1 MNLSGHKLLTSTG
14 FTEDQHCGIRGR
26 HDGNLLAHLP
36 HWRTAA
42 DDLSNRS
49 RLFLAEI
56 GVLSFK
62 FPSNVE
68 LLFELSP
75 GLVHLLDRPAGCS
88 EHEVDDHFQ
97 LLDGLVLALDAYK
110 LIEITPDRQAQL
122 VRDLLHHLADILTRP
137 EKLGEILLKHGKI
150 TVHQLEE
157 LIKEQ
162 ETSGK
167 PLGELIL
174 SKGLM
179 SRSELLT
186 ALDWQHKADKVI
198 IDSLTELIN
207 KPKKD

>member
-1 MNLSGHKLLTSTG
+1 MSEQEQSELAGLSEEEK
-14 FTEDQHCGIRGR
+14 
-26 HDGNLLAHLP
+26 
-36 HWRTAA
+36 W
-42 DDLSNRS
+42 
-49 RLFLAEI
+49 
-56 GVLSFK
+56 
-62 FPSNVE
+62 
-68 LLFELSP
+68 
-75 GLVHLLDRPAGCS
+75 
-88 EHEVDDHFQ
+88 
-97 LLDGLVLALDAYK
+97 
-110 LIEITPDRQAQL
+110 
-122 VRDLLHHLADILTRP
+122 DILTRP

-150 TVHQLEE
+150 TVHQLED

>member
-1 MNLSGHKLLTSTG
+1 MSEQDFGLQGLSEEEK
-14 FTEDQHCGIRGR
+14 
-26 HDGNLLAHLP
+26 
-36 HWRTAA
+36 W
-42 DDLSNRS
+42 
-49 RLFLAEI
+49 
-56 GVLSFK
+56 
-62 FPSNVE
+62 
-68 LLFELSP
+68 
-75 GLVHLLDRPAGCS
+75 
-88 EHEVDDHFQ
+88 
-97 LLDGLVLALDAYK
+97 
-110 LIEITPDRQAQL
+110 
-122 VRDLLHHLADILTRP
+122 DILTRP

-150 TVHQLEE
+150 NVNQLED

-179 SRSELLT
+179 SRTELLT

>member
-1 MNLSGHKLLTSTG
+1 MTDDIPLS
-14 FTEDQHCGIRGR
+14 ER
-26 HDGNLLAHLP
+26 
-36 HWRTAA
+36 
-42 DDLSNRS
+42 LS
-49 RLFLAEI
+49 EEE
-56 GVLSFK
+56 K
-62 FPSNVE
+62 W
-68 LLFELSP
+68 
-75 GLVHLLDRPAGCS
+75 
-88 EHEVDDHFQ
+88 
-97 LLDGLVLALDAYK
+97 
-110 LIEITPDRQAQL
+110 
-122 VRDLLHHLADILTRP
+122 DILTRP

-150 TVHQLEE
+150 TVIQLEE

-179 SRSELLT
+179 SRTELLT

>member
-1 MNLSGHKLLTSTG
+1 MSEQDQGLQGLSEEEK
-14 FTEDQHCGIRGR
+14 
-26 HDGNLLAHLP
+26 
-36 HWRTAA
+36 W
-42 DDLSNRS
+42 
-49 RLFLAEI
+49 
-56 GVLSFK
+56 
-62 FPSNVE
+62 
-68 LLFELSP
+68 
-75 GLVHLLDRPAGCS
+75 
-88 EHEVDDHFQ
+88 
-97 LLDGLVLALDAYK
+97 
-110 LIEITPDRQAQL
+110 
-122 VRDLLHHLADILTRP
+122 DILTRP

>member
-1 MNLSGHKLLTSTG
+1 MSEQESVQFGLSEEEK
-14 FTEDQHCGIRGR
+14 
-26 HDGNLLAHLP
+26 
-36 HWRTAA
+36 W
-42 DDLSNRS
+42 
-49 RLFLAEI
+49 
-56 GVLSFK
+56 
-62 FPSNVE
+62 
-68 LLFELSP
+68 
-75 GLVHLLDRPAGCS
+75 
-88 EHEVDDHFQ
+88 
-97 LLDGLVLALDAYK
+97 
-110 LIEITPDRQAQL
+110 
-122 VRDLLHHLADILTRP
+122 DILTRP

-150 TVHQLEE
+150 NVNQLED

-162 ETSGK
+162 EHSGK

>member
-1 MNLSGHKLLTSTG
+1 MS
-14 FTEDQHCGIRGR
+14 EDQSMLG
-26 HDGNLLAHLP
+26 
-36 HWRTAA
+36 
-42 DDLSNRS
+42 LS
-49 RLFLAEI
+49 EEE
-56 GVLSFK
+56 K
-62 FPSNVE
+62 W
-68 LLFELSP
+68 
-75 GLVHLLDRPAGCS
+75 
-88 EHEVDDHFQ
+88 
-97 LLDGLVLALDAYK
+97 
-110 LIEITPDRQAQL
+110 
-122 VRDLLHHLADILTRP
+122 DILTRP

-150 TVHQLEE
+150 TVIQLEE

>member
-1 MNLSGHKLLTSTG
+1 MSDS
-14 FTEDQHCGIRGR
+14 DQ
-26 HDGNLLAHLP
+26 LAHG
-36 HWRTAA
+36 
-42 DDLSNRS
+42 LS
-49 RLFLAEI
+49 EEE
-56 GVLSFK
+56 K
-62 FPSNVE
+62 W
-68 LLFELSP
+68 
-75 GLVHLLDRPAGCS
+75 
-88 EHEVDDHFQ
+88 
-97 LLDGLVLALDAYK
+97 
-110 LIEITPDRQAQL
+110 
-122 VRDLLHHLADILTRP
+122 DILTRP

-150 TVHQLEE
+150 TVIQLEE

-207 KPKKD
+207 KPRKD

>member
-1 MNLSGHKLLTSTG
+1 MSEQESGL
-14 FTEDQHCGIRGR
+14 
-26 HDGNLLAHLP
+26 
-36 HWRTAA
+36 
-42 DDLSNRS
+42 
-49 RLFLAEI
+49 
-56 GVLSFK
+56 
-62 FPSNVE
+62 
-68 LLFELSP
+68 P
-75 GLVHLLDRPAGCS
+75 GLS
-88 EHEVDDHFQ
+88 EEE
-97 LLDGLVLALDAYK
+97 K
-110 LIEITPDRQAQL
+110 W
-122 VRDLLHHLADILTRP
+122 DILTRP

-150 TVHQLEE
+150 NVNQLED

-179 SRSELLT
+179 NRSELLT

>member
-1 MNLSGHKLLTSTG
+1 MSDQASGLHGLSEEEK
-14 FTEDQHCGIRGR
+14 
-26 HDGNLLAHLP
+26 
-36 HWRTAA
+36 W
-42 DDLSNRS
+42 
-49 RLFLAEI
+49 
-56 GVLSFK
+56 
-62 FPSNVE
+62 
-68 LLFELSP
+68 
-75 GLVHLLDRPAGCS
+75 
-88 EHEVDDHFQ
+88 
-97 LLDGLVLALDAYK
+97 
-110 LIEITPDRQAQL
+110 
-122 VRDLLHHLADILTRP
+122 DILTRP

-150 TVHQLEE
+150 TVIQLEE

-174 SKGLM
+174 SHGFM

>member
-1 MNLSGHKLLTSTG
+1 MSEQESVQFGLSEEEK
-14 FTEDQHCGIRGR
+14 
-26 HDGNLLAHLP
+26 
-36 HWRTAA
+36 W
-42 DDLSNRS
+42 
-49 RLFLAEI
+49 
-56 GVLSFK
+56 
-62 FPSNVE
+62 
-68 LLFELSP
+68 
-75 GLVHLLDRPAGCS
+75 
-88 EHEVDDHFQ
+88 
-97 LLDGLVLALDAYK
+97 
-110 LIEITPDRQAQL
+110 
-122 VRDLLHHLADILTRP
+122 DILTRP

-150 TVHQLEE
+150 NVNQLED

-162 ETSGK
+162 ENSGK

>member
-1 MNLSGHKLLTSTG
+1 MSEQEGLFGLSEEEK
-14 FTEDQHCGIRGR
+14 
-26 HDGNLLAHLP
+26 
-36 HWRTAA
+36 W
-42 DDLSNRS
+42 
-49 RLFLAEI
+49 
-56 GVLSFK
+56 
-62 FPSNVE
+62 
-68 LLFELSP
+68 
-75 GLVHLLDRPAGCS
+75 
-88 EHEVDDHFQ
+88 
-97 LLDGLVLALDAYK
+97 
-110 LIEITPDRQAQL
+110 
-122 VRDLLHHLADILTRP
+122 DILTRP

>member
-1 MNLSGHKLLTSTG
+1 MS
-14 FTEDQHCGIRGR
+14 DQ
-26 HDGNLLAHLP
+26 D
-36 HWRTAA
+36 
-42 DDLSNRS
+42 
-49 RLFLAEI
+49 
-56 GVLSFK
+56 K
-62 FPSNVE
+62 
-68 LLFELSP
+68 
-75 GLVHLLDRPAGCS
+75 
-88 EHEVDDHFQ
+88 
-97 LLDGLVLALDAYK
+97 
-110 LIEITPDRQAQL
+110 
-122 VRDLLHHLADILTRP
+122 DLLHGLSEEEKWDILTRP

>member
-1 MNLSGHKLLTSTG
+1 MT
-14 FTEDQHCGIRGR
+14 D
-26 HDGNLLAHLP
+26 
-36 HWRTAA
+36 
-42 DDLSNRS
+42 
-49 RLFLAEI
+49 
-56 GVLSFK
+56 
-62 FPSNVE
+62 
-68 LLFELSP
+68 
-75 GLVHLLDRPAGCS
+75 
-88 EHEVDDHFQ
+88 
-97 LLDGLVLALDAYK
+97 
-110 LIEITPDRQAQL
+110 
-122 VRDLLHHLADILTRP
+122 DLLHGLSEEEKWDILTRP

-150 TVHQLEE
+150 TVHQLED